1 LAVAP
6 GFINMLSWATTSLL
20 ADGRSQSDIRQGVT
34 LEVFG
39 EGTSMG
45 PLTPEMKRELRARQ
59 NEFRYDLAWTTLG
72 EYLAHLERR
81 GIAPNVA
88 AFVGAATVRMHELGR
103 ANRAPTPAELGRM
116 CEHVRAAMR
125 EGALGV
131 GAALIYMPDSYADTA
146 ELKALACAAA
156 ESGGGYAVHL
166 RSETGR
172 LLEALEETFEIGR
185 ASGTHTEIYHLKAA
199 GQVNWPL
206 LPQALERIE
215 AARASGLDVS
225 ANMYPYT
232 AAATGFDAA
241 MPPWVQEGGTAA
253 WIARLKDPEVRARVV
268 AEIAGPPG
276 DWENFY
282 AAAGNPESIV
292 LIGFRHETLK
302 SLTGKTLAAV
312 AAARGRSPIET
323 MIDLVIE
330 DESRL
335 TVAYTMMSEEN
346 LRLQI
351 ARPWV
356 SVCSDEEAPAPRGA
370 FLRRHPHPRAYGSFA
385 RFLGRY
391 VRDERRLPL
400 QEAIRRLTSLP
411 ALNFRLRDR
420 GRLAPGYFADVVV
433 FDPGRVEDHATF
445 ADPHRFASGVE
456 HVVVNGEP
464 VLRGGRLTESRPGRV
479 VRGPGWSANAS
490 K

>member
-1 LAVAP
+1 
-6 GFINMLSWATTSLL
+6 M
-20 ADGRSQSDIRQGVT
+20 
-34 LEVFG
+34 
-39 EGTSMG
+39 
-45 PLTPEMKRELRARQ
+45 
-59 NEFRYDLAWTTLG
+59 
-72 EYLAHLERR
+72 
-81 GIAPNVA
+81 A
-88 AFVGAATVRMHELGR
+88 AFVGAATVRMNELGR
-103 ANRAPTPAELGRM
+103 ANRAPTPAELARM
-116 CEHVRAAMR
+116 CEHVRTAMR

-131 GAALIYMPDSYADTA
+131 GAALIYMPDAYADTA

-156 ESGGGYAVHL
+156 EFGGGYAVHL
-166 RSETGR
+166 RSETSR

-185 ASGTHTEIYHLKAA
+185 AAGGHLEIYHLKAA
-199 GQVNWPL
+199 GQANWPL
-206 LPQALERIE
+206 LPHALERIE

-241 MPPWVQEGGTAA
+241 MPPWVQVGGTAA
-253 WIARLKDPEVRARVV
+253 WVARLRHPATRVRVA

-282 AAAGNPESIV
+282 AAAGTPEHIT
-292 LIGFRHETLK
+292 LIGFRREALK
-302 SLTGKTLAAV
+302 PLTGKTLAAV
-312 AAARGRSPIET
+312 AADRGRSPVET

-356 SVCSDEEAPAPRGA
+356 SICSDEEAPAPRGG

-391 VRDERRLPL
+391 VREEKRLSL
-400 QEAIRRLTSLP
+400 SEAIRRLTSLP
-411 ALNFRLRDR
+411 ARNFRLRDR
-420 GRLAPGYFADVVV
+420 GRLAPGCFADVVA
-433 FDPGRVEDHATF
+433 FDAGRVEDHATF
-445 ADPHRFASGVE
+445 SDPHRLASGVE

-464 VLRGGRLTESRPGRV
+464 VLRAGRLTESRPGRV
-479 VRGPGWSANAS
+479 VRGPGWSAAAS
-490 K
+490 KYRAKCD